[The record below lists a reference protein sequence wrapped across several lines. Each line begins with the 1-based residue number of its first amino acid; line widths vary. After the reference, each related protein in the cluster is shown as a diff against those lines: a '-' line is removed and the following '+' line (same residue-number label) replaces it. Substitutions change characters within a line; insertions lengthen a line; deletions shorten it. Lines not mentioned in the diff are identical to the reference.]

1 MKRISRSV
9 ICLLCI
15 AMMLAANTLT
25 VYAETDEVG
34 LTAAKTINVSSG
46 EDEQEEGKEEEEK
59 AEETD
64 FKEDQLKVPSIE
76 HIDVSEMTEVHIGD
90 YEQWC
95 YFVQK
100 CKYDAWSE
108 DKFVVL
114 DDNIDFSMKEFTPV
128 PYFAGVFEG
137 NGHTLNKVAYIGDES
152 YIGVFSKTAPTAVIR
167 NLNAIGVMKP
177 TGKTFSV
184 GGLVG
189 DNYGM
194 IAGCKYDGY
203 VDGYDYIGG
212 ITGYN
217 EASGR
222 ITDCYARGKIT
233 GLHHVGGI
241 AGFSAG
247 LVTTS
252 TTDADVNTV
261 TKDTE
266 TSMSEIKIEEMFT
279 ALINAGREEGN
290 KKSISQSTVPVDIGG
305 IVGYNT
311 GEISS
316 CTSLSKVGYEHVGY
330 NIGGIAGR
338 QSGYIHDCQNS
349 GFLQGRKDVG
359 GIVGQAEPYIRLDLT
374 EDVISQLSDCITK
387 LHDNV
392 DRTIRDTDA
401 SSGIVSARLNVIKG
415 FADKALTDT
424 GYLADS
430 TTDFVNGVVGSTNEI
445 VNRIETVI
453 DNVSADNGPLDSVSS
468 AGEEIHRAAGNIE
481 NMAEDLNIYNYM
493 DEGEKLRYDTAKS
506 SLRSSTEEYS
516 GDFKEKYDAA
526 YPDYYDRSY
535 YTALTGEEPGE
546 RPTAEMIAAAEE
558 GRSSEDLD
566 AAKTEATAEATAH
579 AGSDAKDYATAAYEN
594 NHDGRSYLQDVEDYT
609 DTIATT
615 VIDHS
620 EDMGEDLKED
630 GLDAVHNVKRMAK
643 DLRDAGKEIKGIIK
657 DVADESAVRFPQLS
671 DDYKLH
677 TNSLIANI
685 QGMSDNIGFLN
696 NEMRGSTD
704 QVCVDL
710 QGVNDQFSALMLLF
724 TDAMDGALEMDYT
737 DVFEDVSNDV
747 CETSID
753 ATIADC
759 VNTGKV
765 YADINTGGIAGTM
778 AEEYDFDPEG
788 DITGIKDAAK
798 GSTFKTKCV
807 LRADVNRGEVR
818 GKKSYVGGACGLHEI
833 GTILKCTNYG
843 KSWSETSDYVGGI
856 AGRSY
861 ATIRDSYEDGLL
873 AGKSYIGGIAG
884 TGSEVSGCLAVPT
897 ILSSENFAGAV
908 EGFADDESKIKEN
921 VFVSDSLTGVDR
933 VSLKGKAEPISYDQ
947 MVRREDIP
955 KDFAKYR
962 VDFLVDDVVVAS
974 VLKDPGDTILLED
987 IPVQEDIVTQDV
999 FVGATDDGK
1008 VRLEEDE
1015 YISWDNTLAQ
1025 LVINENM
1032 EIKGDIMRYALT
1044 LASDET
1050 GSTKQS
1056 LFLVDGYFF
1065 KDEELT
1071 LTAIPNNEENTAE
1084 YALSF
1089 PDDEEEKHHIRY
1101 QTPENTESVT
1111 VYVDN
1116 GNGYEKVESGSY
1128 GKYTTFDVTSCTP
1141 KVRIVTKPQKDYTK
1155 ELIIVVSILGAVI
1168 VLIIIILLVRKSVKR
1183 HEAAAKQHPTE
1194 ADALSKVPDISDD
1207 TSTDLPEK
1215 DEVGDDVPEDAKERG
1230 GDAEEQ
1236 N

>member
-9 ICLLCI
+9 ACLLCI

-25 VYAETDEVG
+25 VFAETVEVG
-34 LTAAKTINVSSG
+34 LTAAKTVNVSSG

-95 YFVQK
+95 SFVQK

-152 YIGVFSKTAPTAVIR
+152 YIGVFSRTAPTAEIR

-177 TGKTFSV
+177 TDKAFSV

-222 ITDCYARGKIT
+222 ITDCYAKGKIT

-247 LVTTS
+247 LVTAS
-252 TTDADVNTV
+252 STDADVNTV
-261 TKDTE
+261 TKETE
-266 TSMSEIKIEEMFT
+266 TSVSEIKIEEMFT

-316 CTSLSKVGYEHVGY
+316 CTNLSRVGYEHVGY

-338 QSGYIHDCQNS
+338 QSGYIHDCQNN

-374 EDVISQLSDCITK
+374 EDVIAQLSDCITK

-415 FADKALTDT
+415 FADKALNDT

-445 VNRIETVI
+445 MNRIETVI
-453 DNVSADNGPLDSVSS
+453 DKVSADNGPLDDVSS
-468 AGEEIHRAAGNIE
+468 AGEEIHKAAGNIE

-535 YTALTGEEPGE
+535 YSALTGEDPEE

-558 GRSSEDLD
+558 GKSTEELD
-566 AAKTEATAEATAH
+566 DAKAEATTTATAH
-579 AGSDAKDYATAAYEN
+579 AGADAKDYATVAYQN
-594 NHDGRSYLQDVEDYT
+594 NHEGRSYLQDVEDYT

-620 EDMGEDLKED
+620 EDMGGDLKDD
-630 GLDAVHNVKRMAK
+630 GRDAINNVKRMAK
-643 DLRDAGKEIKGIIK
+643 DLRDAGKEIKGIIR
-657 DVADESAVRFPQLS
+657 DVADEGAVSFPQLS

-724 TDAMDGALEMDYT
+724 TDAMDGVLEMDYS

-788 DITGIKDAAK
+788 DITGIKDATK

-843 KSWSETSDYVGGI
+843 KSWSESSDYVGGI

-873 AGKSYIGGIAG
+873 AGQSYIGGIAG
-884 TGSEVSGCLAVPT
+884 TGVEVSGCVAVPT
-897 ILSSENFAGAV
+897 IISSERFAGAV
-908 EGFADDESKIKEN
+908 EGFADDESKVKDN
-921 VFVSDSLTGVDR
+921 VFVSEDLAGVDR
-933 VSLKGKAEPISYDQ
+933 VSMKGKAEPISFDQ
-947 MVRREDIP
+947 MVHREDVP
-955 KDFAKYR
+955 KEFAKYR
-962 VDFLVDDVVVAS
+962 VDFLVDDIVVAS
-974 VLKDPGDTILLED
+974 VLKDPGDTISKED
-987 IPVQEDIVTQDV
+987 IPIEQDIVTNV
-999 FVGATDDGK
+999 AMVGASADGK
-1008 VRLEEDE
+1008 VRLETDE
-1015 YISWDNTLAQ
+1015 YLHWDSHLAEI
-1025 LVINENM
+1025 VVNENM
-1032 EIKGDIMRYALT
+1032 EITGEILRFSLT
-1044 LASDET
+1044 MASDQV
-1050 GSTKQS
+1050 GSNKQS

-1065 KDEELT
+1065 KSERLT
-1071 LTAIPNNEENTAE
+1071 VAAIPNDEENTVE
-1084 YALSF
+1084 YELSF
-1089 PDDEEEKHHIRY
+1089 PDDEEEIHHIRY
-1101 QTPENTESVT
+1101 QTPENTEIVRVS
-1111 VYVDN
+1111 VDN
-1116 GNGYEKVESGSY
+1116 GNGYEEVETGSF
-1128 GKYTTFDVTSCTP
+1128 GKYTTFDVMNCNS
-1141 KVRIVTKPQKDYTK
+1141 KVKIVSKPLKDRTMMLIIGGSILGVIIL
-1155 ELIIVVSILGAVI
+1155 LIIVLMI
-1168 VLIIIILLVRKSVKR
+1168 RKSVKR
-1183 HEAAAKQHPTE
+1183 HEAAAKQHQTE
-1194 ADALSKVPDISDD
+1194 ADALSGVPDISDD

-1215 DEVGDDVPEDAKERG
+1215 GEDGDDAPEDAKERE